1 MCQPSPATAGPKR
14 GHWELADIV
23 RRFGARYRAAHR
35 LSRPQSRVLRAI
47 ERCRTAALGGHREQC
62 ETCGR
67 TRPVYHSCRDR
78 HCPKCQALA
87 QASWREAQQALLLPS
102 PYFHVVFTLPHA
114 LNPLIRANERRLY
127 NLLFRTAR
135 DTLTTFARDPKYL
148 GAEIGITAVLH
159 TWSQTLIDHIH
170 LHCIVT
176 GGGLSAD
183 GRCWCRSKRQ
193 RFLFPVRAV
202 ATLFQGK
209 FLAHLDHAWGTHK
222 LTFAGQSAPLAQ
234 PLEWQRLLAILR
246 AKPWYVYLKAP
257 LAGPAQVLNYLSRYT
272 RRIAISNDRIL
283 AVDAD
288 MVRFSYKDYAAGG
301 TRKEMP
307 VEGTEFLRR
316 FLLHV
321 LPPNFMRVR
330 HYGLLANRAR
340 TAKLARC
347 RELLGA
353 ALPPQDPPSAE
364 SAVERILRLTGIDV
378 LRCPFCGQGPMRR
391 IERLAPDT
399 S

>member
-1 MCQPSPATAGPKR
+1 M
-14 GHWELADIV
+14 
-23 RRFGARYRAAHR
+23 
-35 LSRPQSRVLRAI
+35 
-47 ERCRTAALGGHREQC
+47 
-62 ETCGR
+62 
-67 TRPVYHSCRDR
+67 
-78 HCPKCQALA
+78 
-87 QASWREAQQALLLPS
+87 
-102 PYFHVVFTLPHA
+102 
-114 LNPLIRANERRLY
+114 
-127 NLLFRTAR
+127 R

-183 GRCWCRSKRQ
+183 GRRWGRSKRA

-209 FLAHLDHAWGTHK
+209 FLAHLDHAWGTHT
-222 LTFAGQSAPLAQ
+222 LTFAGQSAPLRQ

-246 AKPWYVYLKAP
+246 GKPWYVYLKAP

-272 RRIAISNDRIL
+272 HRIAISNDRIL
-283 AVDAD
+283 AVDND
-288 MVRFSYKDYAAGG
+288 TVRFSYKDYAAGG
-301 TRKEMP
+301 TRKEMT

-321 LPPNFMRVR
+321 LPPHFMRVR

-353 ALPPQDPPSAE
+353 TPPKDPPPAE
-364 SAVERILRLTGIDV
+364 SAVERLLRLTGIDV
-378 LRCPFCGQGPMRR
+378 LRCPFCGQGRMRC

>member
-1 MCQPSPATAGPKR
+1 MCRPSAATAGPRR
-14 GHWELADIV
+14 GHWELAGIV

-62 ETCGR
+62 DTCGR

-87 QASWREAQQALLLPS
+87 QANWRQAQQALLLPI
-102 PYFHVVFTLPHA
+102 PYFHVVFTLPHD
-114 LNPLIRANERRLY
+114 LNPLIRANPRRLY
-127 NLLFRTAR
+127 NLLFRTVR

-183 GRCWCRSKRQ
+183 GRRWCRGKRR

-209 FLAHLDHAWGTHK
+209 FLAHLDHAWSTHT
-222 LTFAGQSAPLAQ
+222 LTFAGQSAPLCQ

-246 AKPWYVYLKAP
+246 GKPWYVYLKAP

-272 RRIAISNDRIL
+272 HRIAISNDRIL
-283 AVDAD
+283 AVDHD
-288 MVRFSYKDYAAGG
+288 TVRFSYTDYAAGG
-301 TRKEMP
+301 TRKEMT

-330 HYGLLANRAR
+330 HYGLLANRTR
-340 TAKLARC
+340 PAKLARC

-353 ALPPQDPPSAE
+353 TAQPDEPPAQE
-364 SAVERILRLTGIDV
+364 SAAERILRLTGVDI
-378 LRCPFCGQGPMRR
+378 LRCPFCGQGRMRC